1 MTNIS
6 EEAKNGDFV
15 QFSRQYMK
23 NIAQISKNSN
33 QTTLELFMFICE
45 HMDGYNSLMA
55 SYQVFMD
62 YTGRSKA
69 TIQRSIKWLYD
80 NGFLDILKSGTS
92 NVYIINQNVAWTSY
106 ANQKKYCKFAGNI
119 LISAAENKDW
129 FYRTHSSRVKKL
141 EPRLEPSDEQ
151 IEGQLEIKDTDCHIS

>member
-119 LISAAENKDW
+119 LVSAAENKDW
-129 FYRTHSSRVKKL
+129 FYRTHGSRVKKL
-141 EPRLEPSDEQ
+141 EPRLESSDEQ

>member
-129 FYRTHSSRVKKL
+129 FYRTHGSRVKKL